1 MKKRRNLFTLPA
13 LMLLLLLTSCLTPFY
28 SPVLEFSPTNLPKAR
43 LGAFYEVTVRVSR
56 NQTPVGEFSI
66 SQGSLPNGLKI
77 ERVVGEDAIR
87 ILGIPEETGPS
98 RFTISVWCFGTNASG
113 QTGQRQYTIMVVR

>member
-1 MKKRRNLFTLPA
+1 MKTSRITLAISA
-13 LMLLLLLTSCLTPFY
+13 LIGVLLLTSCLTPSY
-28 SPVLEFSPTNLPKAR
+28 SPVLEFSPTSLPKAK
-43 LGAFYEVTVRVSR
+43 LGVFYEVTVRVTR

-77 ERVVGEDAIR
+77 ERVVGEDAVH
-87 ILGIPEETGPS
+87 ILGIPQEAGPS
-98 RFTISVWCFGTNASG
+98 RFTISVWCYGTNASG